1 MVMDV
6 LWQPDL
12 FSGGGEVTVD
22 TEFRTGWRTALDARS
37 WVEVFP
43 GWLAGANELFQRL
56 AEGVPWQE
64 HHRWLFRQQFLK
76 PRLTAEYRQLA
87 DAPHPGLVAA
97 GDALWCATTISGST
111 STAEARTAPAGI
123 ATDSPAAGPSASCP
137 SSRWGPRAVSSSS
150 RAPAVPV
157 SLSIRRPAT
166 WWSWAVGARTSGST
180 RCPRHRTHWA
190 HGSAS
195 TSRVPSRRAARGP
208 TRSHPD

>member
-1 MVMDV
+1 MDV

-64 HHRWLFRQQFLK
+64 HHRWLFRQRFLE

-97 GDALWCATTISGST
+97 GHAPFPPQAARRRSQYRFPSVGRRPGGHGRLVPGRVGPLGAQGTGHTGRTDQRQLPEFRAGAPPAARRGHILMELRGTLSA
-111 STAEARTAPAGI
+111 ARTE
-123 ATDSPAAGPSASCP
+123 
-137 SSRWGPRAVSSSS
+137 
-150 RAPAVPV
+150 
-157 SLSIRRPAT
+157 
-166 WWSWAVGARTSGST
+166 
-180 RCPRHRTHWA
+180 
-190 HGSAS
+190 
-195 TSRVPSRRAARGP
+195 
-208 TRSHPD
+208 